1 MLPALWPFLTLTSS
15 RCGGRINTEQMLK
28 TCAKRWTNLRN
39 SWNSLHLPLLKTT
52 QTVWSRVADS
62 IIRFRLLLM
71 GIIAAI
77 TIVMAFQATKV
88 EMSYEF
94 NRTVPPEDPDMIF
107 LNKFKA
113 QFGEDGNMVFVGMKD
128 SAIYRVDN
136 FEKLRK
142 LCLDVRK
149 INGVNEVLSMPLL
162 KIIVKDTAANK
173 FIPTS
178 LFPENITSQQILDSL
193 LTESRKQ
200 KIYMGQLVNT
210 ENGATV
216 MFVSVR
222 KEIANSAKRVELIQ
236 SLHQLG
242 DEFSKDT
249 GINLRYAGLPF
260 IRSVV
265 AQQVRR
271 EMALFLYLSAAITGL
286 IMLLFF
292 RSVRAVLFS
301 MVMIGVMVV
310 WTLGTIALLGFKI
323 TLLSGLIPPVI
334 VTIGITNAIYLLN
347 KYHVEFVKHGNK
359 LEAIRAV
366 VLRMGLATFLTNL
379 TVAIGFLTLL
389 STDIMILR
397 EFGIVAGINIIAL
410 FFVSLVMIPGILTWL
425 PEPSSQHL
433 RHLDFKILGRFVR
446 TVDFMVVRFRP
457 AIYLVT
463 GGLVIISLVGM
474 LKLISVSFMVDDLPE
489 ESQIKKDLKFFES
502 NFSGI
507 MPLEFMVDTGKRRG
521 LLQVNNL
528 KKIEEFEYFLDSITV
543 ISRPISLVS
552 LVKASKQAF
561 YNNNPKYYS
570 LPTNAEK
577 GFILRYMKGQT
588 DNSGLFKSFADSTFQ
603 KMRISCQMADIGSR
617 KMDSLITR
625 VINPKIASLFGNPI
639 DKDYIKVNVT
649 GTSILFIKGNKFLIA
664 NLWESLLLAFLLI
677 TISMAALFANAR
689 MIIISLI
696 PNLIALMI
704 TAGLMGYFHIPLKA
718 STALIFSIT
727 FGISVDNSIRFLAKY
742 RQELLSSRF
751 FVPRSV
757 SESILETGKSII
769 YTSTVL
775 FAGFIIF
782 AFSDFGGTVALG
794 VLISTT
800 LVISMFTNLILLPA
814 LILTFDKPKKVQD
827 EKLLIDDF
835 DASFY
840 GEHEDEAIDVNRIRI
855 RDKDGA
861 S

>member
-1 MLPALWPFLTLTSS
+1 M
-15 RCGGRINTEQMLK
+15 C
-28 TCAKRWTNLRN
+28 
-39 SWNSLHLPLLKTT
+39 
-52 QTVWSRVADS
+52 
-62 IIRFRLLLM
+62 
-71 GIIAAI
+71 IIAAI
-77 TIVMAFQATKV
+77 TVVMAYYATKV

-94 NRTVPPEDPDMIF
+94 NRTVPPEDPDMVF
-107 LNKFKA
+107 LTRFKA

-128 SAIYRVDN
+128 SSVYQLDK
-136 FEKLRK
+136 FEKLKK
-142 LCLDVRK
+142 LSQEIRK
-149 INGVNEVLSMPLL
+149 ISGVNEVLSLPLL
-162 KIIVKDTAANK
+162 KILLKDTANNK
-173 FIPTS
+173 FVPTA
-178 LFPENITSQQILDSL
+178 LFPDRIPSQQALDSL
-193 LTESRKQ
+193 LKEALKQ
-200 KIYMGQLVNT
+200 KIYMGQLANI

-216 MFVSVR
+216 IFISVQ

-242 DEFSKDT
+242 DEFAADT
-249 GINLRYAGLPF
+249 KINLRYAGLPF

-271 EMALFLYLSAAITGL
+271 EMALFLYLSAFVTGL
-286 IMLLFF
+286 IMFVFF

-347 KYHVEFVKHGNK
+347 KYHVEYVKHGNK

-410 FFVSLVMIPGILTWL
+410 FFVSLVMIPGMLTWL
-425 PEPSSQHL
+425 PEPTKRHL
-433 RHLDFKILGRFVR
+433 RHLDFKILGWFVR
-446 TVDFMVVRFRP
+446 TVDFMVVRFRS

-463 GGLVIISLVGM
+463 IALAVFSVIGM
-474 LKLISVSFMVDDLPE
+474 LKLVSISFMVDDLPE

-521 LLQVNNL
+521 LLQINNL
-528 KKIEEFEYFLDSITV
+528 KKIEEFEYFLDSISV
-543 ISRPISLVS
+543 ISRPISLIS

-561 YNNNPKYYS
+561 YNNNPDYYS

-603 KMRISCQMADIGSR
+603 KMRISCQMADIGSVR
-617 KMDSLITR
+617 MDSLITN
-625 VINPKIASLFGNPI
+625 IIDPKIASLFG
-639 DKDYIKVNVT
+639 DRKAKDAIKVNVT
-649 GTSILFIKGNKFLIA
+649 GTSVLFIKGNKFLIA

-677 TISMAALFANAR
+677 TISMAALFSNVR

-742 RQELLSSRF
+742 RQELLARRF
-751 FVPRSV
+751 YVPRCV

-769 YTSTVL
+769 YTSIVL

-794 VLISTT
+794 ILTSTT

-814 LILTFDKPKKVQD
+814 LILTFDKPKKMQE

-855 RDKDGA
+855 RDKEGSTGSPEA
-861 S
+861 